1 MSRWNT
7 VGTVCDGAQVVDLL
21 VRLLKFP
28 VGGVVDE
35 VYFSRVCVE
44 IYALLYTYM
53 MGPSKKNSLYF
64 AKNIDFFES
73 QLLQK
78 IAKVRNRSSSSAAP
92 TPNSQRPDS
101 LLFALCS
108 LPSGPLAARIRANS
122 LTVTVILILIT
133 N

>member
-1 MSRWNT
+1 M
-7 VGTVCDGAQVVDLL
+7 QVVDLL

-35 VYFSRVCVE
+35 CYFSRVCVE

-78 IAKVRNRSSSSAAP
+78 IAKVRLAAP
-92 TPNSQRPDS
+92 
-101 LLFALCS
+101 LLW
-108 LPSGPLAARIRANS
+108 PPLH
-122 LTVTVILILIT
+122 
-133 N
+133 

>member
-1 MSRWNT
+1 MDQCRR
-7 VGTVCDGAQVVDLL
+7 DGEQVVRLL

-35 VYFSRVCVE
+35 VYFSRVCFE

-78 IAKVRNRSSSSAAP
+78 IAKVRNRTLSSFFAAP
-92 TPNSQRPDS
+92 TPNSQRPAS
-101 LLFALCS
+101 LPFALRH
-108 LPSGPLAARIRANS
+108 P
-122 LTVTVILILIT
+122 VH
-133 N
+133 